1 MLYVCILS
9 YVRMPSNFSCDQLI
23 KVGKWHVTE
32 RNDEL
37 KIYVDKDQLIILFF
51 VMKLCMYV
59 FASHHSINVCILF
72 RPCCVL
78 GISINSLEES
88 FVLSIIKMSQNM
100 VNSYASQL
108 YCPKYRITVF
118 SQMSERFIYGTLQI
132 SRFEYISITLKILGK
147 YYKI

>member
-59 FASHHSINVCILF
+59 CAAHHSINVCILF

-78 GISINSLEES
+78 GISINS
-88 FVLSIIKMSQNM
+88 
-100 VNSYASQL
+100 
-108 YCPKYRITVF
+108 
-118 SQMSERFIYGTLQI
+118 
-132 SRFEYISITLKILGK
+132 
-147 YYKI
+147 